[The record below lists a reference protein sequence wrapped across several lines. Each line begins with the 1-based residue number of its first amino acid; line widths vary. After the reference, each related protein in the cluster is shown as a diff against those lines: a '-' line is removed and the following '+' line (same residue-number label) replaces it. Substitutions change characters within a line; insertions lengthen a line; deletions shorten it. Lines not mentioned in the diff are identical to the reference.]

1 MFCSGG
7 KALHPHTHWESVNHV
22 PCHLHKV
29 KLHVTCMSTLL
40 PVAVISNGKWSGLN
54 AFFCV
59 SGLCTL
65 HKLFVTTILHPNLLR
80 QTTSCVYG
88 LIHLST
94 EERLERKWERK
105 SREWREGV
113 GVY

>member
-1 MFCSGG
+1 MY
-7 KALHPHTHWESVNHV
+7 
-22 PCHLHKV
+22 
-29 KLHVTCMSTLL
+29 TLL

-54 AFFCV
+54 AFFAYSSMCKF
-59 SGLCTL
+59 
-65 HKLFVTTILHPNLLR
+65 HRLFLTVILHPDLLR

-88 LIHLST
+88 LLRLST
-94 EERLERKWERK
+94 EERLERKWKRK